1 MSIDSIINIKRLI
14 NMVEPLSADEFFA
27 KKRDF
32 SPLLVHLTRD
42 CKDYIEEVGSI
53 RMSAKK
59 VLTQILDETTLRAF
73 SYKYCL
79 FGPNLESQSSSLQDK
94 FKVVCFTETPI
105 DQIDVLTKPLH
116 GRKFKLEPYGLVFNK
131 KYVSEQGGNPVFY
144 TTKEIAKPLWE
155 LYWRQCNEATNQSS
169 DEICK
174 LLALVTLCDESCDW
188 HWEREWRIVGGL
200 EFKLTDI
207 YCGLCPE
214 EEISYFENKYGVI
227 FIDPYWG
234 INKILDKLVNLSKE
248 KTLTADDI
256 PF

>member
-1 MSIDSIINIKRLI
+1 MDNGIPSR
-14 NMVEPLSADEFFA
+14 EEFLD

-32 SPLLVHLTRD
+32 SPLLVHLTRENGP
-42 CKDYIEEVGSI
+42 C
-53 RMSAKK
+53 SAKD
-59 VLTQILDETTLRAF
+59 VLNVILDEKTLRAF

-105 DQIDVLTKPLH
+105 DQIDILTTPLQ
-116 GRKFKLEPYGLVFNK
+116 GRKFKLEPYGLVFDK
-131 KYVSEQGGNPVFY
+131 KYISEHSGNPVFY

-155 LYWRQCNEATNQSS
+155 LYWSQCSGAIDQPS
-169 DEICK
+169 DEIRK

-188 HWEREWRIVGGL
+188 HWEREWRIVGNL
-200 EFKLTDI
+200 KFDLNDI

-214 EEISYFENKYGVI
+214 RDISNFEDRYPVI
-227 FIDPYWG
+227 FIDPCWG
-234 INKILDKLVNLSKE
+234 INKTLDKLVA
-248 KTLTADDI
+248 TAKRKQTIEDI